1 MSSFGTLRD
10 ALPWPVM
17 FAQQKSATI
26 INPGAFELQMF
37 TFQHDTSTL
46 PPEISAASYVFTMI
60 CTQCILCGFITIALH
75 DPLRQPNLAE
85 STI

>member
-1 MSSFGTLRD
+1 MSSFGTSHD

-37 TFQHDTSTL
+37 TFQHNTLTL
-46 PPEISAASYVFTMI
+46 PPEISVASYILTMS
-60 CTQCILCGFITIALH
+60 CTQYILCSLNCG
-75 DPLRQPNLAE
+75 
-85 STI
+85 STL